1 MILGLMKMIGKLKS
15 LISNQLDGV
24 RVLEILILEFRI
36 SFLEKLI
43 MIQNLN
49 LQKEIVMTTNGAI
62 ETRAHL
68 NWEVVLWMW
77 YFMKTMIKRL
87 EVIYWN
93 HNWLLNDVLFMTNV
107 KLSLI
112 TVILEHIILVHNCN
126 VQLTHI
132 DKDYITLK

>member
-1 MILGLMKMIGKLKS
+1 MMLGLMKMIGKLKS

-68 NWEVVLWMW
+68 N
-77 YFMKTMIKRL
+77 
-87 EVIYWN
+87 
-93 HNWLLNDVLFMTNV
+93 
-107 KLSLI
+107 
-112 TVILEHIILVHNCN
+112 
-126 VQLTHI
+126 
-132 DKDYITLK
+132 